1 MVIHKDAEL
10 KARIKILKYLNF
22 LLCVKQQPFFSG
34 KRLIPVEMKK
44 NMRLL
49 QFMESHGIL
58 KQFFS
63 ENMDMK
69 VCVLS
74 ITAMNIHSKNS
85 CCILTAYL

>member
-44 NMRLL
+44 NR
-49 QFMESHGIL
+49 EIATIYGI
-58 KQFFS
+58 S
-63 ENMDMK
+63 W
-69 VCVLS
+69 
-74 ITAMNIHSKNS
+74 NS
-85 CCILTAYL
+85 QAIF